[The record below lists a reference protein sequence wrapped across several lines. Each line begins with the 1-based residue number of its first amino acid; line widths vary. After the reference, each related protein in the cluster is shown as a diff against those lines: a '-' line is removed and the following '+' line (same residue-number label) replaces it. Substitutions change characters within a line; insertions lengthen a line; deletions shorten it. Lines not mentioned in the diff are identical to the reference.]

1 MRQVLGNHCVFWSGI
16 ATTNQDLGYFQLRS
30 IDSMVLLMYMAVVK
44 REDLFSGK
52 TYSGNLANPLM
63 SDVLLVK
70 MMDFFDVTTNHEFLR
85 FPFQHNVRFLLPCR
99 FDQISFFWH
108 HCVNVALQAKF

>member
-44 REDLFSGK
+44 REDLFFWE
-52 TYSGNLANPLM
+52 NLQWQ
-63 SDVLLVK
+63 SSQSTDVRC
-70 MMDFFDVTTNHEFLR
+70 FA
-85 FPFQHNVRFLLPCR
+85 C
-99 FDQISFFWH
+99 
-108 HCVNVALQAKF
+108 

>member
-30 IDSMVLLMYMAVVK
+30 IDSMVLLMYMSVV
-44 REDLFSGK
+44 RGEDLFSGK

-70 MMDFFDVTTNHEFLR
+70 MMVFF
-85 FPFQHNVRFLLPCR
+85 
-99 FDQISFFWH
+99 
-108 HCVNVALQAKF
+108 